1 MLSLG
6 SLFDGSGGFPLAAK
20 LSGIKPVWASEI
32 EPFPIRVTTKRIPEM
47 AHVGSITEIHG
58 DELPPVDIITFGS
71 PCQDLSMAGKRDGL
85 NGQKSSLFFEA
96 IRIIKEM
103 RNKTNGQYPRF
114 ILWENV
120 AGAFSSNEG
129 KDFREVLQQIFNITE
144 SGQEHTSIPMPESWD
159 NAGAVLGN
167 SCSVTW
173 RLFDAQFWGVPQ
185 RRRRIFLMADF
196 GGGRFNPVLFEPEG
210 MYGNFGTLQ
219 KAWKETSR
227 DFRKGSHCTNRQI
240 LIEQHA
246 RDSRYKEC
254 DTSPCLKASSGSA
267 NCNQGGTVCVE
278 SNYTMS
284 RDSRQ
289 TQFLKDTAFCLYASD
304 YKDPQAF
311 NDNMYVRR
319 LTPLEYCRLQGFPD
333 YWTKNLETENPTE
346 DDLIFWRKVFKTY
359 SEVCEIPMKTD
370 KQIVKW
376 LKNPFTDSAAYKMWG
391 NGVALP
397 VVFYILNT
405 LNNYVQKEN

>member
-1 MLSLG
+1 MLTLG

-47 AHVGSITEIHG
+47 MHVGSITEIHG

-103 RNKTNGQYPRF
+103 REKTNGQYPRF

-173 RLFDAQFWGVPQ
+173 RLFDAQFWGVLQ

-196 GGGRFNPVLFEPEG
+196 GGGGRFNPVLFEPKG

-227 DFRKGSHCTNRQI
+227 DFRKGTHCTNRQI

-254 DTSPCLKASSGSA
+254 DTSPCLKASSGTGGNNQPFVVSETVTFSDVHRTISA
-267 NCNQGGTVCVE
+267 
-278 SNYTMS
+278 
-284 RDSRQ
+284 
-289 TQFLKDTAFCLYASD
+289 AD

-333 YWTKNLETENPTE
+333 YWTENLETKNPTE
-346 DDLIFWRKVFKTY
+346 EEMTFWRQVFKTY
-359 SEVCEIPMKTD
+359 SEVYETPLKSD
-370 KQIVKW
+370 KQILNW

-405 LNNYVQKEN
+405 LNNYVQKENKND

>member
-47 AHVGSITEIHG
+47 MHVGSITEIHG

-144 SGQEHTSIPMPESWD
+144 SEQEHTSIPMPESWD

-196 GGGRFNPVLFEPEG
+196 GWGADLTRYYLS
-210 MYGNFGTLQ
+210 Q
-219 KAWKETSR
+219 KACMGILER
-227 DFRKGSHCTNRQI
+227 CRKRGKKLPEILEKALIAQI
-240 LIEQHA
+240 D
-246 RDSRYKEC
+246 RS
-254 DTSPCLKASSGSA
+254 
-267 NCNQGGTVCVE
+267 
-278 SNYTMS
+278 
-284 RDSRQ
+284 
-289 TQFLKDTAFCLYASD
+289 
-304 YKDPQAF
+304 
-311 NDNMYVRR
+311 
-319 LTPLEYCRLQGFPD
+319 
-333 YWTKNLETENPTE
+333 
-346 DDLIFWRKVFKTY
+346 
-359 SEVCEIPMKTD
+359 
-370 KQIVKW
+370 
-376 LKNPFTDSAAYKMWG
+376 
-391 NGVALP
+391 
-397 VVFYILNT
+397 
-405 LNNYVQKEN
+405 

>member
-1 MLSLG
+1 MLTLG

-47 AHVGSITEIHG
+47 IHVGSITEIHG

-71 PCQDLSMAGKRDGL
+71 PCQDLSMAGNREGL

-144 SGQEHTSIPMPESWD
+144 SEQEHTSIPMPESWD

-196 GGGRFNPVLFEPEG
+196 GGADLTRYYLS
-210 MYGNFGTLQ
+210 Q
-219 KAWKETSR
+219 KACMGILERCRKRGKKLPETL
-227 DFRKGSHCTNRQI
+227 KKALIAQI
-240 LIEQHA
+240 D
-246 RDSRYKEC
+246 RS
-254 DTSPCLKASSGSA
+254 
-267 NCNQGGTVCVE
+267 
-278 SNYTMS
+278 
-284 RDSRQ
+284 
-289 TQFLKDTAFCLYASD
+289 
-304 YKDPQAF
+304 
-311 NDNMYVRR
+311 
-319 LTPLEYCRLQGFPD
+319 
-333 YWTKNLETENPTE
+333 
-346 DDLIFWRKVFKTY
+346 
-359 SEVCEIPMKTD
+359 
-370 KQIVKW
+370 
-376 LKNPFTDSAAYKMWG
+376 
-391 NGVALP
+391 
-397 VVFYILNT
+397 
-405 LNNYVQKEN
+405 